1 MDKKKSIKN
10 LVVVLIAVV
19 LLGLLWAFVK
29 NQVTTTPIYIVVDTF
44 ALIIPSIIL
53 IPGIICYIAYFF
65 VNDAKIK
72 SALKI
77 SSLCIAAFCVVFSVS
92 FFAAVFVNSGSE
104 KTSIYK
110 EAAESKYSLGN
121 FVDLAD
127 YEAER
132 SDDELYS
139 NGFLSGYYTVDNYSK
154 SDGSYNYYTATVYE
168 YTGGTAASRKL
179 IKKRLEKELLRET
192 SVGGKNIKYTDGTN
206 GDYRYKYCNYTDKFE
221 MQSSSYFS
229 IVAESSDKVT
239 VYILKSK
246 YRNHFGEPFD
256 AEKII
261 SSICS

>member
-1 MDKKKSIKN
+1 MDKKKSTKN

-19 LLGLLWAFVK
+19 ALGLLWAFVK
-29 NQVTTTPIYIVVDTF
+29 SQVTTTPIYIVVDTF
-44 ALIIPSIIL
+44 VLIIPSIIL
-53 IPGIICYIAYFF
+53 IPGIICCIAYFF

-104 KTSIYK
+104 KTSSYK

-121 FVDLAD
+121 FVDLSD

-132 SDDELYS
+132 SDNELYS

-168 YTGGTAASRKL
+168 YTGGTAASL
-179 IKKRLEKELLRET
+179 
-192 SVGGKNIKYTDGTN
+192 
-206 GDYRYKYCNYTDKFE
+206 
-221 MQSSSYFS
+221 
-229 IVAESSDKVT
+229 
-239 VYILKSK
+239 
-246 YRNHFGEPFD
+246 
-256 AEKII
+256 
-261 SSICS
+261 

>member
-10 LVVVLIAVV
+10 LVVILIAVV

-44 ALIIPSIIL
+44 VLIIPSIIL

-92 FFAAVFVNSGSE
+92 FFAAVFVNSASE
-104 KTSIYK
+104 KTSSYK

-121 FVDLAD
+121 FVDLSD

-132 SDDELYS
+132 SDNELYS
-139 NGFLSGYYTVDNYSK
+139 NGFLTVIILLIIILK
-154 SDGSYNYYTATVYE
+154 A
-168 YTGGTAASRKL
+168 TAAITIIQLPYMSIPAER
-179 IKKRLEKELLRET
+179 RHRESLLRK
-192 SVGGKNIKYTDGTN
+192 GLKKN
-206 GDYRYKYCNYTDKFE
+206 C
-221 MQSSSYFS
+221 
-229 IVAESSDKVT
+229 
-239 VYILKSK
+239 
-246 YRNHFGEPFD
+246 
-256 AEKII
+256 
-261 SSICS
+261 

>member
-44 ALIIPSIIL
+44 VLIIPSIIL

-104 KTSIYK
+104 KTSSYK
-110 EAAESKYSLGN
+110 EPPRVN
-121 FVDLAD
+121 
-127 YEAER
+127 
-132 SDDELYS
+132 
-139 NGFLSGYYTVDNYSK
+139 
-154 SDGSYNYYTATVYE
+154 TAWV
-168 YTGGTAASRKL
+168 
-179 IKKRLEKELLRET
+179 
-192 SVGGKNIKYTDGTN
+192 
-206 GDYRYKYCNYTDKFE
+206 
-221 MQSSSYFS
+221 
-229 IVAESSDKVT
+229 
-239 VYILKSK
+239 IL
-246 YRNHFGEPFD
+246 
-256 AEKII
+256 
-261 SSICS
+261 SICLITRLSVRITSCIQMAF

>member
-1 MDKKKSIKN
+1 M
-10 LVVVLIAVV
+10 
-19 LLGLLWAFVK
+19 
-29 NQVTTTPIYIVVDTF
+29 
-44 ALIIPSIIL
+44 
-53 IPGIICYIAYFF
+53 
-65 VNDAKIK
+65 
-72 SALKI
+72 
-77 SSLCIAAFCVVFSVS
+77 VFSVS

-104 KTSIYK
+104 KTSSYK

-192 SVGGKNIKYTDGTN
+192 SVGGKSIKYTDGTN